1 MSKSIK
7 QYKNAMD
14 NIKISD
20 SFMKRTETLLK
31 DIPVQ
36 KENINPQPKWKVNK
50 ITLASCAGL
59 AACLIA
65 VIALKT
71 GLSNSDIEAND
82 TASPI
87 TETYTYYD
95 SAITETETATER
107 VMLQIEE
114 EEMNIDGIEP
124 IENADAGAGSAES
137 SAETTTPASSKQEQT
152 SSTVSTTAPKQPAAD
167 TAAINE
173 FQAVPENGAA
183 VQTGEADI
191 SADSVE
197 PDPEAKLLYDINY
210 DNSNIELQSY
220 ISELSNSSQVLSSD
234 TARTI
239 ILNIANIAYNTQLTS
254 TKTKFSSEFVLT
266 VTDKTTD
273 EESFTIYLT
282 TNQSIVITSHLE
294 TGQSRKTYLL
304 SSSDYTSIEKQ
315 LYLCFGSENDYE
327 AFAALKSGK

>member
-7 QYKNAMD
+7 QYKDAMD
-14 NIKISD
+14 SIKISD
-20 SFMKRTETLLK
+20 SFMKRTETMLK

-59 AACLIA
+59 AACIIA

-71 GLSNSDIEAND
+71 GLSNRDIEAND

-87 TETYTYYD
+87 SETYTYYD

-107 VMLQIEE
+107 VMLQIED
-114 EEMNIDGIEP
+114 EEMNIDGIDS
-124 IENADAGAGSAES
+124 IENADAGAGF
-137 SAETTTPASSKQEQT
+137 AETTTSASSKTEQT
-152 SSTVSTTAPKQPAAD
+152 TSAASTTAPKQPAAE

-173 FQAVPENGAA
+173 FQAAPENDA
-183 VQTGEADI
+183 VQISEAEI

-220 ISELSNSSQVLSSD
+220 ISELNNSSQTLSSD
-234 TARTI
+234 TARNI

-282 TNQSIVITSHLE
+282 TNQSIVITSHLQ
-294 TGQSRKTYLL
+294 TGQTRKTYLL
-304 SSSDYTSIEKQ
+304 SNSDYTSIEKQ

>member
-1 MSKSIK
+1 MMSKSIK
-7 QYKNAMD
+7 QYKDAMD
-14 NIKISD
+14 SIKISD

-59 AACLIA
+59 AACIIA

-87 TETYTYYD
+87 SETYTYYD

-114 EEMNIDGIEP
+114 EEMNIDGIGP
-124 IENADAGAGSAES
+124 IENADAGAD
-137 SAETTTPASSKQEQT
+137 SAETASKTEQT
-152 SSTVSTTAPKQPAAD
+152 TSAASTAAPKQPASE

-173 FQAVPENGAA
+173 FQAVPENDAA
-183 VQTGEADI
+183 QTGEAEI
-191 SADSVE
+191 SADLVE
-197 PDPEAKLLYDINY
+197 PAPEAKLLYDINY
-210 DNSNIELQSY
+210 DNSNIELQTY
-220 ISELSNSSQVLSSD
+220 ISELNNSSQTLSSD
-234 TARTI
+234 IARTI

-282 TNQSIVITSHLE
+282 TNQSIVITSHLQ
-294 TGQSRKTYLL
+294 TGQTRKTYLL

-327 AFAALKSGK
+327 AFTALKSGK

>member
-7 QYKNAMD
+7 QYKDAMD
-14 NIKISD
+14 SIKISD

-31 DIPVQ
+31 DIPAQ
-36 KENINPQPKWKVNK
+36 KEHINPQPKWKVNK
-50 ITLASCAGL
+50 ITFTAGAGL
-59 AACLIA
+59 AACIIA

-71 GLSNSDIEAND
+71 GLSNNDIENE
-82 TASPI
+82 TASNPNVS
-87 TETYTYYD
+87 YTYYD
-95 SAITETETATER
+95 SEITETETATER

-124 IENADAGAGSAES
+124 IENADAGAGSAETS
-137 SAETTTPASSKQEQT
+137 TSASSKTEQT
-152 SSTVSTTAPKQPAAD
+152 TSAASTAAPKQPAAE

-173 FQAVPENGAA
+173 FQAVTENGAA
-183 VQTGEADI
+183 QTGEAEI
-191 SADSVE
+191 SADLVE
-197 PDPEAKLLYDINY
+197 PAPEAKLLYDINY
-210 DNSNIELQSY
+210 DNSNIELQTY
-220 ISELSNSSQVLSSD
+220 ISEFNNSSQTLSSD

-282 TNQSIVITSHLE
+282 TNQSIVITSHLQ
-294 TGQSRKTYLL
+294 TGQTRKTYLL

-327 AFAALKSGK
+327 AFTALKSGK